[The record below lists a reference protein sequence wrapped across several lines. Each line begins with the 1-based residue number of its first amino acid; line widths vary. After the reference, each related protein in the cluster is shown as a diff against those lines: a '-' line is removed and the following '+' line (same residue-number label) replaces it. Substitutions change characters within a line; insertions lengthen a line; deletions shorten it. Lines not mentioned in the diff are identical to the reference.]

1 MNKAAH
7 PIKIALV
14 DDDNMFLEMTR
25 MIVSHDIDEN
35 VVSFQSSKAAWD
47 HMQDHD
53 SANIILSDINMPEM
67 DGLQLLT
74 QIKQRYPAKICIM
87 MSGDPD
93 NEQPVKKLGADGF
106 LNKPFQA
113 RELLS
118 MIQSFLSS

>member
-7 PIKIALV
+7 PIKIAVV

-47 HMQDHD
+47 YMKDHD

-93 NEQPVKKLGADGF
+93 NELPVKKLGADGF

-118 MIQSFLSS
+118 MIQSFL

>member
-7 PIKIALV
+7 PIKIAVV
-14 DDDNMFLEMTR
+14 DDDNMFLEMTK

-47 HMQDHD
+47 YMDGHD

-67 DGLQLLT
+67 DGLQLLS
-74 QIKQRYPAKICIM
+74 QIKQKYPTKICIM

-93 NEQPVKKLGADGF
+93 NELPVKKLGADGF

-118 MIQSFLSS
+118 MIQSFL